1 MNTPIPTAAIGT
13 ASGTGTAAAASAASS
28 ADSAAACTPSDRLAS
43 FAALLRE
50 HGLTVGVS
58 EQQAMLQATLLFGPL
73 NERPLQA
80 AWRAIACH
88 SQREWQL
95 WSDVYER
102 FWHPEKL
109 RGGVKVSGQ
118 TRPSRNLR
126 QSVQAMHD
134 DMEAAQQP
142 PRSPARQPSQNTA
155 PPTAGD
161 MASNKPDANDAG
173 TPRAQG
179 GASRTEAL
187 HQRDGQMWMP
197 QELNVLQQ
205 LARQITAKLQPHPTR
220 RWRVAPRGQR
230 LDLRQTLRRSVAWG
244 GELMQPAWKVKRV
257 EPPRLFILAD
267 VSRSMESHAALFL
280 RVARAFALEADA
292 RVFVFHTR
300 LAEVTPY
307 MQRDTP
313 AIQEKVNAVTAGFG
327 GGTRIAASLQDFA
340 RHHARAQ
347 LNRGARVWVFSDGFD
362 TDGPELLS
370 AALQEVRARGARI
383 TWFHPTR
390 QVPAAGALQRSRA
403 MIERFVP
410 LASLADLAAARHVL
424 H

>member
-1 MNTPIPTAAIGT
+1 MSATPASPTARP
-13 ASGTGTAAAASAASS
+13 
-28 ADSAAACTPSDRLAS
+28 PSERLAG
-43 FAALLRE
+43 FAALLRD
-50 HGLTVGVS
+50 HGLTVGVA
-58 EQQAMLQATLLFGPL
+58 EQQAMLQAALHLGPL
-73 NERPLQA
+73 KEKPIQA

-88 SQREWQL
+88 SHREWQL
-95 WSDVYER
+95 WPDVYER

-126 QSVQAMHD
+126 QSVQTLHD
-134 DMEAAQQP
+134 HMDAAQQP
-142 PRSPARQPSQNTA
+142 PTQAGSKQAA
-155 PPTAGD
+155 PQTAGD
-161 MASNKPDANDAG
+161 MPSVGQDDQDAG
-173 TPRAQG
+173 TPRALG

-187 HQRDGQMWMP
+187 HAREGQMWMP
-197 QELNVLQQ
+197 QELSALQQ
-205 LARQITAKLQPHPTR
+205 LARQITAQLQPKATR
-220 RWRVAPRGQR
+220 RWRVSPRGQR

-307 MQRDTP
+307 MHRDTP

-327 GGTRIAASLQDFA
+327 GGTRIAASLQEFA
-340 RHHARAQ
+340 RQHARAQ
-347 LNRGARVWVFSDGFD
+347 LNRGARVWIFSDGFD
-362 TDGPELLS
+362 TDAPELLD

-390 QVPAAGALQRSRA
+390 QVPAAGALQGARSR
-403 MIERFVP
+403 IERFVP
-410 LASLADLAAARHVL
+410 LASLADLVAARHVL
-424 H
+424 Y

>member
-1 MNTPIPTAAIGT
+1 MHERHFILPAGTTAQSAT
-13 ASGTGTAAAASAASS
+13 A
-28 ADSAAACTPSDRLAS
+28 PSERLAG
-43 FAALLRE
+43 FAALLRD
-50 HGLTVGVS
+50 HGLTVGVA
-58 EQQAMLQATLLFGPL
+58 EQQAMLQAALHFGPL
-73 NERPLQA
+73 QEKPLQA

-88 SQREWQL
+88 SHREWQL
-95 WSDVYER
+95 WPDVYER

-126 QSVQAMHD
+126 QSVQALHD
-134 DMEAAQQP
+134 QMDAASQP
-142 PRSPARQPSQNTA
+142 GSAKSA
-155 PPTAGD
+155 PQTAGD
-161 MASNKPDANDAG
+161 MPSVGQDEQDAG

-197 QELNVLQQ
+197 QELSALQQ
-205 LARQITAKLQPHPTR
+205 LARQITDKLQARPTR

-280 RVARAFALEADA
+280 RVARAFALEAEA

-307 MQRDTP
+307 MHRDTP

-327 GGTRIAASLQDFA
+327 GGTRIAASLQEFV
-340 RHHARAQ
+340 RQHARAQ

-362 TDGPELLS
+362 TDGPELLD

-390 QVPAAGALQRSRA
+390 QVPAAGALQRARSR
-403 MIERFVP
+403 IERFVP
-410 LASLADLAAARHVL
+410 LASLTDLAAARHVL

>member
-1 MNTPIPTAAIGT
+1 MSATPASPTA
-13 ASGTGTAAAASAASS
+13 
-28 ADSAAACTPSDRLAS
+28 CPPSERLAG
-43 FAALLRE
+43 FAALLRD
-50 HGLTVGVS
+50 HGLTVGVA
-58 EQQAMLQATLLFGPL
+58 EQQAMLQAALHLGPL
-73 NERPLQA
+73 KEKPIQA

-88 SQREWQL
+88 SHREWQL
-95 WSDVYER
+95 WPDVYER

-126 QSVQAMHD
+126 QSVQTLHD
-134 DMEAAQQP
+134 HMDAAQQP
-142 PRSPARQPSQNTA
+142 PTQAGGKQAA
-155 PPTAGD
+155 PQTAGD
-161 MASNKPDANDAG
+161 MPSVGQDDQDAG
-173 TPRAQG
+173 TPRALG
-179 GASRTEAL
+179 GASRTDAL
-187 HQRDGQMWMP
+187 HAREGQMWMP
-197 QELNVLQQ
+197 QELSALQQ
-205 LARQITAKLQPHPTR
+205 LARQITAQLQPKATR
-220 RWRVAPRGQR
+220 RWRVSPRGQR

-244 GELMQPAWKVKRV
+244 GELMQPAWKTKRL

-307 MQRDTP
+307 MHRDTP

-327 GGTRIAASLQDFA
+327 GGTRIAASLQEFA
-340 RHHARAQ
+340 RDHARAQ
-347 LNRGARVWVFSDGFD
+347 LNRGSRVWVFSDGFD
-362 TDGPELLS
+362 TDGPELLD

-390 QVPAAGALQRSRA
+390 QVPAAGALQRARSR
-403 MIERFVP
+403 IERFVP
-410 LASLADLAAARHVL
+410 LASLADLVAARHVL
-424 H
+424 Y

>member
-1 MNTPIPTAAIGT
+1 MNHSPAT
-13 ASGTGTAAAASAASS
+13 
-28 ADSAAACTPSDRLAS
+28 TPSERLAG
-43 FAALLRE
+43 FASLLRE

-58 EQQAMLQATLLFGPL
+58 EQQAMLQAALHFGPL
-73 NERPLQA
+73 QERPLQA

-88 SQREWQL
+88 SHREWKL
-95 WSDVYER
+95 WPDVYER

-126 QSVQAMHD
+126 QSVQALHD
-134 DMEAAQQP
+134 QMDAAQKP
-142 PRSPARQPSQNTA
+142 GSQSGGPQAA
-155 PPTAGD
+155 PQSAGD
-161 MASNKPDANDAG
+161 LPSLGQDEQATG
-173 TPRAQG
+173 TPLAQG

-197 QELNVLQQ
+197 QELSALQQ
-205 LARQITAKLQPHPTR
+205 LARHITAKLQPRLTR
-220 RWRVAPRGQR
+220 RWRVAKRGQR
-230 LDLRQTLRRSVAWG
+230 LDLRQTLRRSVSWG
-244 GELMQPAWKVKRV
+244 GELLQPAWKVPRQ

-327 GGTRIAASLQDFA
+327 GGTRIAASLQDFV

-347 LNRGARVWVFSDGFD
+347 LNRGSRVWIFSDGFD
-362 TDGPELLS
+362 TDAPELLA
-370 AALQEVRARGARI
+370 AALHEIRARGARI

-390 QVPAAGALQRSRA
+390 QVPVANALQRAQSN
-403 MIERFVP
+403 IERFVP
-410 LASLADLAAARHVL
+410 LASLADLAAARYKIK
-424 H
+424 

>member
-1 MNTPIPTAAIGT
+1 MKDTP
-13 ASGTGTAAAASAASS
+13 ASM
-28 ADSAAACTPSDRLAS
+28 PSERLAS
-43 FAALLRE
+43 FAGLLRE
-50 HGLTVGVS
+50 HGLTVGVA
-58 EQQAMLQATLLFGPL
+58 EQQAMLQTALHFGPL
-73 NERPLQA
+73 QEKPLQA

-88 SQREWQL
+88 SHREWQL
-95 WSDVYER
+95 WPDVYER

-126 QSVQAMHD
+126 QSVQALHD
-134 DMEAAQQP
+134 QMDAAQQP
-142 PRSPARQPSQNTA
+142 NTQAGGQQAAPQTVGDIPAEGLDEHN
-155 PPTAGD
+155 AGI
-161 MASNKPDANDAG
+161 
-173 TPRAQG
+173 PRAQG

-187 HQRDGQMWMP
+187 HQRDGQMWLP
-197 QELNVLQQ
+197 QELNALQQ
-205 LARQITAKLQPHPTR
+205 LARQITAKLQPRPTR
-220 RWRVAPRGQR
+220 RWRLAPRGQR

-300 LAEVTPY
+300 LAEVTSY

-340 RHHARAQ
+340 RQHARAQ
-347 LNRGARVWVFSDGFD
+347 LNRGSRVWVFSDGFD
-362 TDGPELLS
+362 TDEPELLS
-370 AALQEVRARGARI
+370 AAMQEVRARGARI

-390 QVPAAGALQRSRA
+390 QVPAAAAVQQARRC
-403 MIERFVP
+403 IERFVP
-410 LASLADLAAARHVL
+410 FASLADLAAARHVL

>member
-1 MNTPIPTAAIGT
+1 MKDTP
-13 ASGTGTAAAASAASS
+13 ASM
-28 ADSAAACTPSDRLAS
+28 PSERLAS
-43 FAALLRE
+43 FAGLLRE
-50 HGLTVGVS
+50 HGLTVGVA
-58 EQQAMLQATLLFGPL
+58 EQQAMLQTALHFGPL
-73 NERPLQA
+73 QEKPLQA

-88 SQREWQL
+88 SHREWQL
-95 WSDVYER
+95 WPDVYER

-126 QSVQAMHD
+126 QSVQALHD
-134 DMEAAQQP
+134 QMDAAQQP
-142 PRSPARQPSQNTA
+142 KTQAARQQAASQ
-155 PPTAGD
+155 TAGD
-161 MASNKPDANDAG
+161 MPSVGLDEHDTG

-187 HQRDGQMWMP
+187 HQRDGQMWLP
-197 QELNVLQQ
+197 QELNALQQ
-205 LARQITAKLQPHPTR
+205 LARQITAKLQPRPTR
-220 RWRVAPRGQR
+220 RWRLAPRGQR

-244 GELMQPAWKVKRV
+244 GELMQPAWKVKRL

-300 LAEVTPY
+300 LAEVTSY

-340 RHHARAQ
+340 RQHARAQ
-347 LNRGARVWVFSDGFD
+347 LNRGSRVWVFSDGFD
-362 TDGPELLS
+362 TDAPELLS
-370 AALQEVRARGARI
+370 AAMQEVRARGARI

-390 QVPAAGALQRSRA
+390 QVPAAEAVQQSRRC
-403 MIERFVP
+403 IERFVP
-410 LASLADLAAARHVL
+410 FASLADLAAARHVL

>member
-1 MNTPIPTAAIGT
+1 M
-13 ASGTGTAAAASAASS
+13 SAQPAT
-28 ADSAAACTPSDRLAS
+28 TPSERLAG
-43 FAALLRE
+43 FAALLRD
-50 HGLTVGVS
+50 HGLTVGVA
-58 EQQAMLQATLLFGPL
+58 EQQAMLQAALHFGPL
-73 NERPLQA
+73 QEKPLQA

-88 SQREWQL
+88 SHREWQL
-95 WSDVYER
+95 WPDVYER

-134 DMEAAQQP
+134 QMDAASQP
-142 PRSPARQPSQNTA
+142 GSHKSA
-155 PPTAGD
+155 PQTAGD
-161 MASNKPDANDAG
+161 MPSASQDAQDNG

-187 HQRDGQMWMP
+187 HQREGQMWMP
-197 QELNVLQQ
+197 QELSALQQ
-205 LARQITAKLQPHPTR
+205 LARQITAKLQAHPTR

-244 GELMQPAWKVKRV
+244 GELLQPAWKVKRV

-307 MQRDTP
+307 MHRDTP

-327 GGTRIAASLQDFA
+327 GGTRIAASLQEFV
-340 RHHARAQ
+340 RQHARAQ

-362 TDGPELLS
+362 TDGPELL
-370 AALQEVRARGARI
+370 ADALQEVRARGARI

-390 QVPAAGALQRSRA
+390 QVPAAGALQRARSR
-403 MIERFVP
+403 IERFVP

>member
-1 MNTPIPTAAIGT
+1 MKDTP
-13 ASGTGTAAAASAASS
+13 ASM
-28 ADSAAACTPSDRLAS
+28 PSERLAS
-43 FAALLRE
+43 FAGLLRE
-50 HGLTVGVS
+50 HGLTVGVA
-58 EQQAMLQATLLFGPL
+58 EQQAMLQTALHFGPL
-73 NERPLQA
+73 QEKPLQA

-88 SQREWQL
+88 SHREWQL
-95 WSDVYER
+95 WPDVYER

-126 QSVQAMHD
+126 QSVQALHD
-134 DMEAAQQP
+134 QMDAAQQP
-142 PRSPARQPSQNTA
+142 NTQAGGQQAA
-155 PPTAGD
+155 PQTAGD
-161 MASNKPDANDAG
+161 IPAEGLDEHNAG
-173 TPRAQG
+173 IPRAQG

-187 HQRDGQMWMP
+187 HQRDGQMWLP
-197 QELNVLQQ
+197 QELNALQQ
-205 LARQITAKLQPHPTR
+205 LARQITAKLQPRPTR
-220 RWRVAPRGQR
+220 RWRLAPRGQR

-300 LAEVTPY
+300 LAEVTSY

-340 RHHARAQ
+340 RQHARAQ
-347 LNRGARVWVFSDGFD
+347 LNRGSRVWVFSDGFD
-362 TDGPELLS
+362 TDEPELLS
-370 AALQEVRARGARI
+370 AAMQEVRARGARI

-390 QVPAAGALQRSRA
+390 QVPAAAAVQQARRC
-403 MIERFVP
+403 IERFVP
-410 LASLADLAAARHVL
+410 FASLADLAAASHVL

>member
-1 MNTPIPTAAIGT
+1 
-13 ASGTGTAAAASAASS
+13 
-28 ADSAAACTPSDRLAS
+28 
-43 FAALLRE
+43 
-50 HGLTVGVS
+50 
-58 EQQAMLQATLLFGPL
+58 
-73 NERPLQA
+73 
-80 AWRAIACH
+80 
-88 SQREWQL
+88 
-95 WSDVYER
+95 VYER

-126 QSVQAMHD
+126 QSVQALHD
-134 DMEAAQQP
+134 QMDAAQQP
-142 PRSPARQPSQNTA
+142 ASQPGQNAA
-155 PPTAGD
+155 PQTAGD
-161 MASNKPDANDAG
+161 SASSQHDEQGSG

-197 QELNVLQQ
+197 QELSALQQ
-205 LARQITAKLQPHPTR
+205 LARQITDKLQARPTR

-307 MQRDTP
+307 MHRDTP

-327 GGTRIAASLQDFA
+327 GGTRIAASLQEFV
-340 RHHARAQ
+340 RQHARAQ

-362 TDGPELLS
+362 TDGPDLLD

-390 QVPAAGALQRSRA
+390 QVPAAGALQRARHR
-403 MIERFVP
+403 IERFVP
-410 LASLADLAAARHVL
+410 LASLSDLVAARHVL

>member
-1 MNTPIPTAAIGT
+1 MTSIANPTGRSAT
-13 ASGTGTAAAASAASS
+13 A
-28 ADSAAACTPSDRLAS
+28 PSERLAG
-43 FAALLRE
+43 FAALLRD
-50 HGLTVGVS
+50 HGLTVGVA
-58 EQQAMLQATLLFGPL
+58 EQQAMLQAALFFGALKEKPI
-73 NERPLQA
+73 QA
-80 AWRAIACH
+80 AWRSIACH
-88 SQREWQL
+88 SHREWQL
-95 WSDVYER
+95 WPDVYER

-134 DMEAAQQP
+134 QMDSAQQP
-142 PRSPARQPSQNTA
+142 HTQPSGKQAA
-155 PPTAGD
+155 PQTAGD
-161 MASNKPDANDAG
+161 MPSIGQDEQDAG

-197 QELNVLQQ
+197 QELSALQQ
-205 LARQITAKLQPHPTR
+205 LARQITAKLQPRPTR

-244 GELMQPAWKVKRV
+244 GELMQPAWKIKRQ

-307 MQRDTP
+307 MHRDTP
-313 AIQEKVNAVTAGFG
+313 AVQEKVNAVTAGFG
-327 GGTRIAASLQDFA
+327 GGTRIAASLQEFA
-340 RHHARAQ
+340 RQHARAQ
-347 LNRGARVWVFSDGFD
+347 LNRGSRVWVFSDGFD
-362 TDGPELLS
+362 TDGPEVLD
-370 AALQEVRARGARI
+370 AALQELRARGARI

-390 QVPAAGALQRSRA
+390 QVPAATALQRARRS
-403 MIERFVP
+403 IERFVP
-410 LASLADLAAARHVL
+410 LASLADLAAARHAL
-424 H
+424 Y

>member
-1 MNTPIPTAAIGT
+1 MKDTP
-13 ASGTGTAAAASAASS
+13 ASM
-28 ADSAAACTPSDRLAS
+28 PSERLAS
-43 FAALLRE
+43 FAGLLRE
-50 HGLTVGVS
+50 HGLTVGVA
-58 EQQAMLQATLLFGPL
+58 EQQAMLQTALHFGPL
-73 NERPLQA
+73 QEKPLQA

-88 SQREWQL
+88 SHREWQL
-95 WSDVYER
+95 WPDVYER

-126 QSVQAMHD
+126 QSVQALHD
-134 DMEAAQQP
+134 QMDAAQQP
-142 PRSPARQPSQNTA
+142 KTQAGGQQA
-155 PPTAGD
+155 ALQTAGD
-161 MASNKPDANDAG
+161 IPAAG
-173 TPRAQG
+173 LDEHIAGIPRAQG

-187 HQRDGQMWMP
+187 HQRDGQMWLP
-197 QELNVLQQ
+197 QELNALQQ
-205 LARQITAKLQPHPTR
+205 LARQITAKLQPRPTR
-220 RWRVAPRGQR
+220 RWRLAPRGQR

-244 GELMQPAWKVKRV
+244 GELMQPAWKVKRL

-300 LAEVTPY
+300 LAEVTSY

-340 RHHARAQ
+340 RQHARAQ
-347 LNRGARVWVFSDGFD
+347 LNRGSRVWVFSDGFD
-362 TDGPELLS
+362 TDAPELLS
-370 AALQEVRARGARI
+370 AAMQEVRARGARI

-390 QVPAAGALQRSRA
+390 QVPAAAAVQQARRC
-403 MIERFVP
+403 IERFVP
-410 LASLADLAAARHVL
+410 FASLADLAAARHVL

>member
-1 MNTPIPTAAIGT
+1 MKDTP
-13 ASGTGTAAAASAASS
+13 ASM
-28 ADSAAACTPSDRLAS
+28 PSERLAG
-43 FAALLRE
+43 FAGLLRE
-50 HGLTVGVS
+50 HGLTVGVA
-58 EQQAMLQATLLFGPL
+58 EQQAMLQAALHFGPL
-73 NERPLQA
+73 QEKPLQA

-88 SQREWQL
+88 SHREWQL
-95 WSDVYER
+95 WPDVYER

-126 QSVQAMHD
+126 QSVQALHD
-134 DMEAAQQP
+134 QMDAAQQP
-142 PRSPARQPSQNTA
+142 NTQAGGQHAA
-155 PPTAGD
+155 PQTAGD
-161 MASNKPDANDAG
+161 MPAVGLDEHDAG

-197 QELNVLQQ
+197 QELSALQQ
-205 LARQITAKLQPHPTR
+205 LARQITAKLQPRPTR
-220 RWRVAPRGQR
+220 RWRLAKHGQR

-244 GELMQPAWKVKRV
+244 GELMQPAWKVKRQ

-300 LAEVTPY
+300 LAEVTSY

-313 AIQEKVNAVTAGFG
+313 SIQEKVNAVTAGFG

-347 LNRGARVWVFSDGFD
+347 LNRGSRVWVFSDGFD
-362 TDGPELLS
+362 TDAPELLS

-390 QVPAAGALQRSRA
+390 QVPAAAAVQQARSC
-403 MIERFVP
+403 IERFVP
-410 LASLADLAAARHVL
+410 FASLSDLIAARHVL

>member
-1 MNTPIPTAAIGT
+1 MTAQP
-13 ASGTGTAAAASAASS
+13 AAPSVS
-28 ADSAAACTPSDRLAS
+28 TPSERLAG
-43 FAALLRE
+43 FAALLRD

-58 EQQAMLQATLLFGPL
+58 EQQAMLQAAMHFGPMQ
-73 NERPLQA
+73 EKPLQA

-88 SQREWQL
+88 SHREWQL
-95 WSDVYER
+95 WPDVYER

-118 TRPSRNLR
+118 TRPSRSLR
-126 QSVQAMHD
+126 QSVQTLHD
-134 DMEAAQQP
+134 QMDAAQQP
-142 PRSPARQPSQNTA
+142 NTRPSGKQAA
-155 PPTAGD
+155 PQTAGD
-161 MASNKPDANDAG
+161 MPSIGHDEQDAG

-197 QELNVLQQ
+197 QELSALQQ
-205 LARQITAKLQPHPTR
+205 LARQITAKLQPRPTR

-307 MQRDTP
+307 MHRDTP
-313 AIQEKVNAVTAGFG
+313 AVQEKVNAVTAGFG
-327 GGTRIAASLQDFA
+327 GGTRIAASLQEFA
-340 RHHARAQ
+340 RQHARAQ
-347 LNRGARVWVFSDGFD
+347 LNRGSRVWVFSDGFD
-362 TDGPELLS
+362 TDGPELLTQ
-370 AALQEVRARGARI
+370 ALQEVRARGARI
-383 TWFHPTR
+383 TWFHPIR
-390 QVPAAGALQRSRA
+390 QVPAATALQRARGS
-403 MIERFVP
+403 IERFVP

>member
-1 MNTPIPTAAIGT
+1 MSTNPAT
-13 ASGTGTAAAASAASS
+13 
-28 ADSAAACTPSDRLAS
+28 TPSERLAG
-43 FAALLRE
+43 FAALLRD
-50 HGLTVGVS
+50 HGLTVGVA
-58 EQQAMLQATLLFGPL
+58 EQQAMLQAALHFGPL
-73 NERPLQA
+73 QEKPLQA

-95 WSDVYER
+95 WPDVYER
-102 FWHPEKL
+102 YWHPEKL

-126 QSVQAMHD
+126 QSVQAMHEQMD
-134 DMEAAQQP
+134 AASQP
-142 PRSPARQPSQNTA
+142 GSHKAA
-155 PPTAGD
+155 PQTAGD
-161 MASNKPDANDAG
+161 IPSSSQDAQDTG

-187 HQRDGQMWMP
+187 HQREGQLWMP
-197 QELNVLQQ
+197 QELSALQQ
-205 LARQITAKLQPHPTR
+205 LARQITEQLQAHPTR
-220 RWRVAPRGQR
+220 RWRVAAHGQR
-230 LDLRQTLRRSVAWG
+230 LDLRQTLRSSVAWG
-244 GELMQPAWKVKRV
+244 GELLHPAWKVKRV
-257 EPPRLFILAD
+257 EPPSLFILAD

-307 MQRDTP
+307 MHRDTP

-327 GGTRIAASLQDFA
+327 GGTRIAASLQAFV

-362 TDGPELLS
+362 TDGPELL
-370 AALQEVRARGARI
+370 AEALQEVRARGARI

-390 QVPAAGALQRSRA
+390 QVPAAGALQRARSR
-403 MIERFVP
+403 IERFVP

>member
-1 MNTPIPTAAIGT
+1 MKDTP
-13 ASGTGTAAAASAASS
+13 ASM
-28 ADSAAACTPSDRLAS
+28 PSERLAS
-43 FAALLRE
+43 FAGLLRE
-50 HGLTVGVS
+50 HGLTVGVA
-58 EQQAMLQATLLFGPL
+58 EQQAMLQTALHFGPL
-73 NERPLQA
+73 QEKPLQA

-88 SQREWQL
+88 SHREWQL
-95 WSDVYER
+95 WPDVYER

-126 QSVQAMHD
+126 QSVQALHD
-134 DMEAAQQP
+134 QMDAAQQP
-142 PRSPARQPSQNTA
+142 NTQAGGQQAA
-155 PPTAGD
+155 PQTAGD
-161 MASNKPDANDAG
+161 IPAEGLDEHNAG
-173 TPRAQG
+173 IPRAQG

-187 HQRDGQMWMP
+187 HQRDGQMWLP
-197 QELNVLQQ
+197 QELNALQQ
-205 LARQITAKLQPHPTR
+205 LARQITAKLQPRPTR
-220 RWRVAPRGQR
+220 RWRLAPRGQR

-244 GELMQPAWKVKRV
+244 GELMQPAWKVKRL

-300 LAEVTPY
+300 LAEVTSY

-340 RHHARAQ
+340 RQHARAQ
-347 LNRGARVWVFSDGFD
+347 LNRGSRVWVFSDGFD
-362 TDGPELLS
+362 TDAPELLS
-370 AALQEVRARGARI
+370 AAMQEVRARGARI

-390 QVPAAGALQRSRA
+390 QVPAAAAVQQARRC
-403 MIERFVP
+403 IERFVP
-410 LASLADLAAARHVL
+410 FASLADLAAARHVL

>member
-1 MNTPIPTAAIGT
+1 MSEQVATR
-13 ASGTGTAAAASAASS
+13 
-28 ADSAAACTPSDRLAS
+28 PSEHLAG
-43 FAALLRE
+43 FAALLRD
-50 HGLTVGVS
+50 HGLTVGVA
-58 EQQAMLQATLLFGPL
+58 EQQAMLQAALFFGPL
-73 NERPLQA
+73 QEKPLHA

-88 SQREWQL
+88 THREWRL
-95 WSDVYER
+95 WPDVYER

-126 QSVQAMHD
+126 QSVQALHEQMD
-134 DMEAAQQP
+134 AA
-142 PRSPARQPSQNTA
+142 SQAGSAKSA
-155 PPTAGD
+155 PQTAGD
-161 MASNKPDANDAG
+161 SASNQHDDQDSG

-197 QELNVLQQ
+197 QELGALQQ
-205 LARQITAKLQPHPTR
+205 LARQITAKLQPQPTR
-220 RWRVAPRGQR
+220 RWRLAPRGQR
-230 LDLRQTLRRSVAWG
+230 LDVRQTLRRSVASG
-244 GELMQPAWKVKRV
+244 GELPLPAWRLQRQ

-307 MQRDTP
+307 MHRDTP

-327 GGTRIAASLQDFA
+327 GGTRIAASLQEFA
-340 RHHARAQ
+340 RKHARAQ
-347 LNRGARVWVFSDGFD
+347 LKRGARVWVFSDGFD
-362 TDGPELLS
+362 TDGPELL
-370 AALQEVRARGARI
+370 ADALQEVRARGARI

-390 QVPAAGALQRSRA
+390 QVPAAGALQRARSR
-403 MIERFVP
+403 IERFVP
-410 LASLADLAAARHVL
+410 LASLADLAAARHLL

>member
-1 MNTPIPTAAIGT
+1 MTAQP
-13 ASGTGTAAAASAASS
+13 AAPSVS
-28 ADSAAACTPSDRLAS
+28 TPSERLAG
-43 FAALLRE
+43 FAALLRD

-58 EQQAMLQATLLFGPL
+58 EQQAMLQAAMHFGPMQ
-73 NERPLQA
+73 EKPLHA

-88 SQREWQL
+88 SHREWQL
-95 WSDVYER
+95 WPDVYER

-118 TRPSRNLR
+118 TRPSRSLR
-126 QSVQAMHD
+126 QSVQTLHD
-134 DMEAAQQP
+134 QMDAAQQP
-142 PRSPARQPSQNTA
+142 NTQPSGKQVS
-155 PPTAGD
+155 PQTAGD
-161 MASNKPDANDAG
+161 MPSISQDEQDAG

-197 QELNVLQQ
+197 QELSALQQ
-205 LARQITAKLQPHPTR
+205 LARQITAKLQPRPTR

-307 MQRDTP
+307 MHRDTP
-313 AIQEKVNAVTAGFG
+313 AVQEKVNAVTAGFG
-327 GGTRIAASLQDFA
+327 GGTRIAASLQEFA
-340 RHHARAQ
+340 RQHARAQ
-347 LNRGARVWVFSDGFD
+347 LNRGSRVWVFSDGFD
-362 TDGPELLS
+362 TDGPELLTQ
-370 AALQEVRARGARI
+370 ALQEVRARGARI

-390 QVPAAGALQRSRA
+390 QIPAATALQRARGS
-403 MIERFVP
+403 IERFVP

>member
-1 MNTPIPTAAIGT
+1 MTALPAAQSATPPTE
-13 ASGTGTAAAASAASS
+13 
-28 ADSAAACTPSDRLAS
+28 RLAG

-58 EQQAMLQATLLFGPL
+58 EQQAMLQAAMHFGPL
-73 NERPLQA
+73 QEKPIQA

-88 SQREWQL
+88 SHREWQL
-95 WSDVYER
+95 WPDVYEG

-118 TRPSRNLR
+118 TRPSRSLR
-126 QSVQAMHD
+126 QSVQTMHD
-134 DMEAAQQP
+134 QMNAAQQP
-142 PRSPARQPSQNTA
+142 NNQPGGKQAA
-155 PPTAGD
+155 PQTAGD
-161 MASNKPDANDAG
+161 MPSVGQDEQDVS

-197 QELNVLQQ
+197 QELSALQQ
-205 LARQITAKLQPHPTR
+205 LARQITAKLHPRPTR

-307 MQRDTP
+307 MHRDTP
-313 AIQEKVNAVTAGFG
+313 AVQEKVNAVTAGFG
-327 GGTRIAASLQDFA
+327 GGTRIAASLQEFA
-340 RHHARAQ
+340 RQHARAQ
-347 LNRGARVWVFSDGFD
+347 LNRGSRVWVFSDGFD
-362 TDGPELLS
+362 TDAPELLA

-390 QVPAAGALQRSRA
+390 QVPAANALQRARGS
-403 MIERFVP
+403 IERFVP
-410 LASLADLAAARHVL
+410 LASLADLAAARHTL

>member
-1 MNTPIPTAAIGT
+1 MKDTP
-13 ASGTGTAAAASAASS
+13 ASM
-28 ADSAAACTPSDRLAS
+28 PSERLAS
-43 FAALLRE
+43 FAGLLRE
-50 HGLTVGVS
+50 HGLTVGVA
-58 EQQAMLQATLLFGPL
+58 EQQAMLQTALHFGPL
-73 NERPLQA
+73 QEKPLQA

-88 SQREWQL
+88 SHREWQL
-95 WSDVYER
+95 WPDVYER

-126 QSVQAMHD
+126 QSVQALHD
-134 DMEAAQQP
+134 QMDAAQQP
-142 PRSPARQPSQNTA
+142 NTQAGGQQAA
-155 PPTAGD
+155 PQTAGD
-161 MASNKPDANDAG
+161 IPAEGLDEHNAG
-173 TPRAQG
+173 IPRAQG

-187 HQRDGQMWMP
+187 HQRDGQMWLP
-197 QELNVLQQ
+197 QELNALQQ
-205 LARQITAKLQPHPTR
+205 LARQITAKLQPRPTR
-220 RWRVAPRGQR
+220 RWRLAPRGQR

-244 GELMQPAWKVKRV
+244 GELMQPAWRVKRV

-300 LAEVTPY
+300 LAEVTSY

-340 RHHARAQ
+340 RQHARAQ
-347 LNRGARVWVFSDGFD
+347 LNRGSRVWVFSDGFD
-362 TDGPELLS
+362 TDAPELLS
-370 AALQEVRARGARI
+370 AAMQEVRARGARI

-390 QVPAAGALQRSRA
+390 QVPAAAAVQQARRC
-403 MIERFVP
+403 IERFVP
-410 LASLADLAAARHVL
+410 FASLADLAAARHVL